1 MRIAFYAPLKAPNHQ
16 TPSGDRRVAALYV
29 QALEHAGHRV
39 EVASSLRSYDGAG
52 DREVQVALRRQG
64 LAAAEELAAQL
75 QKRKSSERPDL
86 WFTYHVYYKAPD
98 WLGPRVSRILGIPY
112 VIVEPS
118 HAPKRAGGPWNIG
131 HEASAEAIRLADLLI
146 CPTRFD
152 IGCLEP
158 LVADRSRIV
167 LLPPFLDAKSYE
179 AAVSA
184 RSAHRTRLAGEHR
197 LDTTVPWIA
206 IAAMMREG
214 DKAASFREL
223 AEVLGQV
230 RDLQWQLLVAGDGP
244 ARGEIARALE
254 DAAPGRIRL
263 LGTLEAA
270 QVAAMYAASDLCIW
284 PACNEAYGM
293 AMLEAQAAGL
303 PVISCAHRGVPDV
316 VLDQRTGLLAPS
328 GDTKALARLARE
340 LLVDAAR
347 RAQLGGEARRFVV
360 SERSLAH
367 AALHLDRMLARLQVH
382 RHEPAI
388 RSN

>member
-1 MRIAFYAPLKAPNHQ
+1 LRRSPSDSASASRQPLQSFALLRHSSANRFLRAAQGAEPRDAF
-16 TPSGDRRVAALYV
+16 GDRRVAALYA
-29 QALEHAGHRV
+29 QALEKAGHRV
-39 EVASSLRSYDGAG
+39 EVVSNLRSYDRRRRELQMALRNVAAEKPQRNSANANHRNVPSSGSVRLLQGAG
-52 DREVQVALRRQG
+52 
-64 LAAAEELAAQL
+64 LA
-75 QKRKSSERPDL
+75 
-86 WFTYHVYYKAPD
+86 
-98 WLGPRVSRILGIPY
+98 GPRISRILGIPY
-112 VIVEPS
+112 VIAEPS

-152 IGCLEP
+152 IACLER

-179 AAVSA
+179 AAVSN

-197 LDTTVPWIA
+197 LDTAVPWIA

-214 DKAASFREL
+214 DKAASFRQL
-223 AEVLGQV
+223 ADVLGQI
-230 RDLQWQLLVAGDGP
+230 RDLRWQLLVAGDGP
-244 ARGEIARALE
+244 ARSGIARALE

-263 LGTLEAA
+263 LGTVEAGE
-270 QVAAMYAASDLCIW
+270 VAAVYAASDVCIW

-328 GDTKALARLARE
+328 GDT
-340 LLVDAAR
+340 
-347 RAQLGGEARRFVV
+347 Q
-360 SERSLAH
+360 
-367 AALHLDRMLARLQVH
+367 ALHGSRANCSSTL
-382 RHEPAI
+382 PAV
-388 RSN
+388 RS